1 MAQKTPVGIVSIQD
15 TVKSVQVGVI
25 SSVAT
30 DGGHGVQ
37 LSVVSNAVSHRFD
50 GLQLS
55 IINNIIQ
62 GMNQGV
68 QLSALLNVSSSMMRG
83 AQIGAFNYADS
94 LNGAQVGLFNV
105 ARKRPKGWQIGLVN
119 LSYDSIGHKIG
130 LINVNPMTDI
140 DLMVYGSS
148 STKVN
153 VATRYR
159 NKSTYNIFGVGT
171 HFMGLDSK
179 FSGALFYRLGQ

>member
-1 MAQKTPVGIVSIQD
+1 MRIIGFWVVLCSMSVSVMAQKTPVGIVSIQD
-15 TVKSVQVGVI
+15 TVKSVQVGII

-37 LSVVSNAVSHRFD
+37 LSVVSNAVSYGFD

-68 QLSALLNVSSSMMRG
+68 QLCALLNVSSSMMRG
-83 AQIGAFNYADS
+83 VQVGTFNYADT

-105 ARKRPKGWQIGLVN
+105 ARKHPKVDAVWWLIDQGECRHT
-119 LSYDSIGHKIG
+119 LS
-130 LINVNPMTDI
+130 
-140 DLMVYGSS
+140 
-148 STKVN
+148 
-153 VATRYR
+153 
-159 NKSTYNIFGVGT
+159 
-171 HFMGLDSK
+171 
-179 FSGALFYRLGQ
+179 

>member
-1 MAQKTPVGIVSIQD
+1 MRKFGFLVVLCSISVAVMAQKTPVGIVSIQD

-83 AQIGAFNYADS
+83 AQSRTTA
-94 LNGAQVGLFNV
+94 
-105 ARKRPKGWQIGLVN
+105 
-119 LSYDSIGHKIG
+119 
-130 LINVNPMTDI
+130 
-140 DLMVYGSS
+140 
-148 STKVN
+148 
-153 VATRYR
+153 
-159 NKSTYNIFGVGT
+159 
-171 HFMGLDSK
+171 
-179 FSGALFYRLGQ
+179 